1 LQGAR
6 QHVLA
11 PKRLELGDKEG
22 SGNPAQLERSH
33 HAQRIV
39 PVAKDQPGLE
49 GAPDEPANILI
60 ANAGVEPV
68 ELLISQVA
76 QLPKVSNIFAKV
88 NPNGDAL
95 SYTSL
100 MTNPIEH
107 SEGPVA
113 RAIEEQTAKL
123 PSDAFLWAAG
133 ASIATSL
140 VLKMLDRHHEALFVG
155 QWAPTILILGLYNKL
170 VKQHGSDQ
178 FHA

>member
-1 LQGAR
+1 MI
-6 QHVLA
+6 
-11 PKRLELGDKEG
+11 P
-22 SGNPAQLERSH
+22 NERSKIIPTS
-33 HAQRIV
+33 RSR
-39 PVAKDQPGLE
+39 LTSE
-49 GAPDEPANILI
+49 
-60 ANAGVEPV
+60 
-68 ELLISQVA
+68 
-76 QLPKVSNIFAKV
+76 SNWGCTFV
-88 NPNGDAL
+88 H
-95 SYTSL
+95 SL

-140 VLKMLDRHHEALFVG
+140 ILKILNRHHEALFVG